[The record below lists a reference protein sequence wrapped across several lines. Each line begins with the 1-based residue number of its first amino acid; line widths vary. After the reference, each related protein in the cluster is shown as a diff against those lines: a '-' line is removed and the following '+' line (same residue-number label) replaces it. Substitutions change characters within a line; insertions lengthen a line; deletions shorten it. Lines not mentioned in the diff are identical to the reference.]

1 MGSVPQRGE
10 GRRVTDKRLPS
21 KAALA
26 QVRARYAHESSDD
39 PATWRS
45 PSDAPE
51 VEQALRIDLSRC
63 IEVLERLAAPSRSF
77 GYDQD
82 AGCQSRMGIAE
93 SLLRELHGEGEA

>member
-1 MGSVPQRGE
+1 M
-10 GRRVTDKRLPS
+10 TDRRLPS

-51 VEQALRIDLSRC
+51 IEQALRIDLSRC
-63 IEVLERLAAPSRSF
+63 IEVLEHTSWIYETCCRSSLELR
-77 GYDQD
+77 GLKPG
-82 AGCQSRMGIAE
+82 AGSPVCHHDKART
-93 SLLRELHGEGEA
+93 LLRELHSEGDGV